1 MSKIDFQFAPDGMAG
16 ALDASAISP
25 EITIVMPVY
34 NAARH
39 LEATVASVLAQSF
52 AGFELIAIDDGS
64 QDNSLALLL
73 EMAARDPR
81 IKVIARQWR
90 RCQRAQSGRGKRR
103 HAADR
108 LP

>member
-1 MSKIDFQFAPDGMAG
+1 
-16 ALDASAISP
+16 
-25 EITIVMPVY
+25 MPVY

-81 IKVIARQWR
+81 IKVIARANGGVASARNLGVESAAAPLIAFLDADDLWEPT
-90 RCQRAQSGRGKRR
+90 AGFPSGGAPR
-103 HAADR
+103 
-108 LP
+108 